1 MTDVRSERTS
11 SFALEQCFSLT
22 WTEPGGYEVS
32 VCPQKNEAA
41 WKGCSQMLER
51 WGGGES
57 E

>member
-1 MTDVRSERTS
+1 MDVRSERTS
-11 SFALEQCFSLT
+11 SIALEQCFSLT
-22 WTEPGGYEVS
+22 WPEPGGYEIS

-41 WKGCSQMLER
+41 WKGCSQMSER